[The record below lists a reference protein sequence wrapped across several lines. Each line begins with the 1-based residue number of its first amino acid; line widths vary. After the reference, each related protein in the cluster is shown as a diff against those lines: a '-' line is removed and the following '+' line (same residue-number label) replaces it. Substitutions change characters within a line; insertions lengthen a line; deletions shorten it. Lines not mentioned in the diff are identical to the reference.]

1 MNLKIYEKTKY
12 NNIYKHR
19 KNGTYAVDLSLG
31 YDNTGKRVRTTRT
44 GILSEKEAKN
54 IRDNELNK
62 DKIKNIITNKSKFED
77 GLEEYYEWCLISKK
91 IKPESLRKKK
101 GRFDNNILPYFKGMQ
116 YEKID
121 EKEIIGWHK
130 FIESK
135 NFKPNTNNTLH
146 KQLSAYFN
154 WLVLRK
160 KVMSSNPC
168 LLVENFKIPRTM
180 INYRTLDEMH
190 TLWDAIEN
198 DNKKDVEIKL
208 RILAFSKTLFFG
220 GFRPGEFYG
229 LQIQDFDFDILNNAE
244 ITVDQIGISIQRTLY
259 YGKGG
264 WEIGDGKTETSI
276 GMIYIGKYAFQPL
289 FDYIKY
295 MQKIV
300 DFKPDTY
307 IMINPKTN
315 KVFSQEY
322 IRKELNYFLDCANL
336 PHTKPKDMRSSHG
349 TLLLSNGYSLEEVQS
364 RLRHTKK
371 QTTEKYYATFY
382 NESKINLAKNIDKF
396 AR

>member
-160 KVMSSNPC
+160 KIMSSNPC

-229 LQIQDFDFDILNNAE
+229 LQIQDFDFDILNNTE

-289 FDYIKY
+289 FNYIKY